1 MNINFHRVVHV
12 TIEDEYSPLNRD
24 CHEYYLKRIV
34 AIDDKGA
41 TLTLDLYSQTNLQE
55 PKK

>member
-34 AIDDKGA
+34 ATDDKGA
-41 TLTLDLYSQTNLQE
+41 ILTLDLYSQTNLQE